1 MVGLARSKAS
11 DTATAGPRDDQHG
24 LRHGRPVC
32 KGERCARE
40 GLAAGGL
47 CRNTNGCIMKG
58 TWLGRWV
65 MSRYGHDTARGSPT
79 IPRRKL
85 RYVQQ
90 REEGGRGGGGGFIV
104 TRRARTTWTGVRCDT
119 TGKAYDTATTRPAT
133 SHDMAGHRPTTRP
146 AWAQCARPVHTA
158 WARVCTWC
166 TQPSFHSV
174 HSS

>member
-90 REEGGRGGGGGFIV
+90 REEGGEGGGGGV
-104 TRRARTTWTGVRCDT
+104 HSNTTRAHDMDRRALRHDRQGLRHGHDTTCHKPRYGWAQAHDT
-119 TGKAYDTATTRPAT
+119 TGMGTVCAARAH
-133 SHDMAGHRPTTRP
+133 SLGQGVHLVHPT
-146 AWAQCARPVHTA
+146 
-158 WARVCTWC
+158 
-166 TQPSFHSV
+166 
-174 HSS
+174 